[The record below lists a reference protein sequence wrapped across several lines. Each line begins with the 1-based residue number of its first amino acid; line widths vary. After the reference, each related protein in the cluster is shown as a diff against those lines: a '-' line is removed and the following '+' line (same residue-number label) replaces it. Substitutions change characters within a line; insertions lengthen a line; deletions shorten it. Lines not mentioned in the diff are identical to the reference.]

1 MTTAADLVEETRRHL
16 MAGQRDTL
24 NQLSGSHD
32 ASTTTFTF
40 QHDLGVLAAGSYVSV
55 GLEIVYVW
63 ATTPT
68 SKTATVQRAMLGS
81 TAATHADGDRA
92 YVNAKFPTFSIFQSL
107 NEDLFD
113 LCSPTNG
120 LYQVATVDLTYN
132 PAVQGYDLTGATDI
146 IDILRISHDIPG
158 PSLVWPQ
165 IRKYA
170 LKRNAETTDFASG
183 FQLVLYQPAWPGL
196 TVRVVYSTS
205 FTPFTSLSST
215 TAASGLASSML
226 DLPPLGAAM
235 KLAGVREVQ
244 RNFNESQGDTRRASE
259 VPVNAQVAGMQALAR
274 LRQARIRSE
283 ADKLNSS
290 YPTRRQG

>member
-16 MAGQRDTL
+16 MAGQRENL
-24 NQLSGSHD
+24 NQLSGAHD
-32 ASTTTFTF
+32 NSQTTFTF
-40 QHDLGVLAAGSYVSV
+40 AHPLNQIQEGAYVSV
-55 GLEIVYVW
+55 DLEIVYVW
-63 ATTPT
+63 SVSTAGL
-68 SKTATVQRAMLGS
+68 SATVQRGVLGT
-81 TAATHADGDRA
+81 TAASHTDGTLTFANPR
-92 YVNAKFPTFSIFQSL
+92 FPTFSIFQSI
-107 NEDLFD
+107 NEDLYD

-120 LYQVATVDLTYN
+120 LYQVKEIDLTYN

-146 IDILRISHDIPG
+146 IDILRIKHDIPG
-158 PSLVWPQ
+158 PSQLWPQ
-165 IRKYA
+165 IRKWN
-170 LKRNAETTDFASG
+170 LDRNANETDFPSG
-183 FQLVLYQPAWPGL
+183 FALRLYQPAWPGL
-196 TVRVVYSTS
+196 QIRVSYSSS
-205 FTPFTSLSST
+205 FTPFTALTSNVT
-215 TAASGLASSML
+215 TTGLAASMV

-259 VPVNAQVAGMQALAR
+259 VGTNAQVAGMRALAS